1 MRAINNTRA
10 IKILRSFTSKRAMYM
25 YMYTC
30 NKGHH
35 NVMMM
40 SHHVTSICHV
50 HVCSTIMCMRM
61 FYICIT
67 HCCAVVLANSTQ
79 HLVQQSDRVFNLV
92 NKFIIQTY
100 HHRTLPA
107 SPPIDHELIIPSF
120 VITLQRDI
128 DMTMAMLQGLTVS
141 IDLLPV
147 HKMAVCACTGHT
159 LATRHTL
166 LTEWPLNLIDCRKCG
181 RWKLYELDT
190 Y

>member
-1 MRAINNTRA
+1 
-10 IKILRSFTSKRAMYM
+10 M

-35 NVMMM
+35 DVMMM
-40 SHHVTSICHV
+40 SHHVIRYVMYVALSCACA
-50 HVCSTIMCMRM
+50 CSV
-61 FYICIT
+61 YNYIT

-100 HHRTLPA
+100 HHHTLPA
-107 SPPIDHELIIPSF
+107 SPPMDHELIIPSF
-120 VITLQRDI
+120 VITLQRDMDI
-128 DMTMAMLQGLTVS
+128 VAMATLQELTVS

-147 HKMAVCACTGHT
+147 HKMEVCACTEHT
-159 LATRHTL
+159 LAMRHTL
-166 LTEWPLNLIDCRKCG
+166 LTERPLNLIDCRECDH
-181 RWKLYELDT
+181 WKLYELDT